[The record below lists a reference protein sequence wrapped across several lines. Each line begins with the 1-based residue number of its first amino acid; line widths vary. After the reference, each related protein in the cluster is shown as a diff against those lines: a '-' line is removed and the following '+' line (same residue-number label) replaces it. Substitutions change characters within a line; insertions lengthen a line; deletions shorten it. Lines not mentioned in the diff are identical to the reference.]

1 MVKLTPKAAQKVKDR
16 LNAEGKPDGCLRL
29 SVSSGGCAGM
39 NYVFDFS
46 DAPQEGD
53 KIVEA
58 GGARLA
64 VAAKAWFFIDGSE
77 IDWHQT
83 MMESGF
89 RVKNPNATSAC
100 NCGVSFTTA
109 PVQPAAGPSL
119 FD

>member
-1 MVKLTPKAAQKVKDR
+1 MVKITDGAAKKIKAQLEKDGR
-16 LNAEGKPDGCLRL
+16 PDGCLRL

-46 DAPQEGD
+46 DAPHDGD
-53 KIVEA
+53 KVSEVE
-58 GGARLA
+58 GVKLA
-64 VAAKAWFFIDGSE
+64 VDPKAFFFVDGSE
-77 IDWHQT
+77 VDWLQT

-109 PVQPAAGPSL
+109 PPVAGASL